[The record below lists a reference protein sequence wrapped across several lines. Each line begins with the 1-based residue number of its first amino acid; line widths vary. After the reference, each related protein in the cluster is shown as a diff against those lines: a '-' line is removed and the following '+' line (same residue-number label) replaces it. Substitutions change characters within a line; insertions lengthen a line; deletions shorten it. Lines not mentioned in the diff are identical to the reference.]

1 MPYFSSS
8 AIDYAEYDDATST
21 LRIWFTSSDGP
32 YDYYG
37 VPRHHYE
44 GLCAATS
51 KGRYF
56 NDHIRDRY
64 GGR

>member
-1 MPYFSSS
+1 MPSFAST
-8 AIDYAEYDDATST
+8 AIVRAEYDDATST
-21 LRIWFTSSDGP
+21 LRLWFASGSRP

-44 GLCAATS
+44 QLLAAAS
-51 KGRYF
+51 KGAYF

-64 GGR
+64 GRR